1 MDTKTRSPKRITF
14 TALSKGKKTK
24 TPRQKFLS
32 ALMGETSGDVG
43 EEMATAFAKGQ
54 TEKLRGLLEQ
64 MVETVVKKAARQ
76 K

>member
-1 MDTKTRSPKRITF
+1 MATKNSGPRRITF
-14 TALSKGKKTK
+14 TALAKGKKTK

-43 EEMATAFAKGQ
+43 EEMANAFAKGQ
-54 TEKLRGLLEQ
+54 TDKLRGLLEE
-64 MVETVVKKAARQ
+64 MVETVIKKAGRQ